1 MVLSKTSTLTWC
13 TPHMH
18 VITNLWKFHSSS
30 KLQESNERK
39 KHLCC
44 IELYAFRCQGKAS
57 CMKPISE
64 SIFNGE
70 NISLSLKL
78 HNFKGCCLQQFFIK
92 ATATQVLFYFRKTV
106 WPRYL
111 YFWRDINQPLATSQ
125 SMGELITVP
134 HSKEWVLSQ
143 LFPYYLWQCVWSA
156 ESSALSPPSPVENH
170 PQAYITQVG
179 FVLKNYANGFIFEK
193 YFSWK
198 KKGVFQGEKRQCC
211 VDNSFCRKY
220 GASSYMQATETMASI
235 AHGLGLGAP
244 FKSFPLTSIFF

>member
-1 MVLSKTSTLTWC
+1 MVLSKTSILTWC

-70 NISLSLKL
+70 KISLSLKL

-134 HSKEWVLSQ
+134 HSKEWVLSVVP
-143 LFPYYLWQCVWSA
+143 LLLMTMCVKRRIISTFPPESCGKSSTGIYYSGWIR
-156 ESSALSPPSPVENH
+156 P
-170 PQAYITQVG
+170 
-179 FVLKNYANGFIFEK
+179 
-193 YFSWK
+193 
-198 KKGVFQGEKRQCC
+198 
-211 VDNSFCRKY
+211 
-220 GASSYMQATETMASI
+220 
-235 AHGLGLGAP
+235 
-244 FKSFPLTSIFF
+244 